1 MKLLDSRN
9 RQAGSGREARTLRH
23 RHLAMA
29 GLIAVVSTLSACS
42 VAKLTVRASLPLMDA
57 SLVAMNR
64 ETDIDLAKAAIPANL
79 KMLEGMIET
88 DPDNLRLRI
97 YAAQGLYSYAYGFV
111 EDDDSNRASALYRRG
126 LHNAQRALQIHGL
139 NADIVHARRDELERA
154 VARLDKDAVPALF
167 WGASCLAKW
176 IYMNRTDP
184 QIIALLG
191 QASVLMNRV
200 LQLDENYYFGGA
212 HMYFGV
218 YYGSLAPMFGGDYA
232 RSRQHFDAARRVTAG
247 KLLLVDVLYAE
258 YLARQTLDQRMFH
271 DTLSAVMA
279 APPDLYPEMALA
291 NRIAQQ
297 KAKRLLDK
305 EKEWF

>member
-1 MKLLDSRN
+1 MKLLSSDRHVE
-9 RQAGSGREARTLRH
+9 SGREAYTPRLR
-23 RHLAMA
+23 RLAAA
-29 GLIAVVSTLSACS
+29 GLIAIVGTLSACS
-42 VAKLTVRASLPLMDA
+42 ITKMTVRASLPLMDA
-57 SLVAMNR
+57 SLIAMNR

-79 KMLEGMIET
+79 KMLEGMIEA

-111 EDDDSNRASALYRRG
+111 EDDDSSRASALYRRG
-126 LHNAQRALQIHGL
+126 LHNAQRALQLHGL
-139 NADIVHARRDELERA
+139 NVDIVNTRRDDLERA
-154 VARLDKDAVPALF
+154 VGRLDKAAVPALF

-218 YYGSLAPMFGGDYA
+218 YYGSLSPMFGGDYA
-232 RSRQHFDAARRVTAG
+232 RSREHFDAARRVTAG

-258 YLARQTLDQRMFH
+258 YLARQTLDQGMFH
-271 DTLSAVMA
+271 DKLSAVMA

-297 KAKRLLDK
+297 KAQRLLNK